1 MECRLRKHSV
11 ERKIR
16 KEREEKEKT
25 EKEKKRRITDAK
37 SRRKRDSKKKRE
49 SGSKGE
55 EKNPGEHQ
63 GRKFRTPG
71 FSNKV
76 CHPPTLQQLASH
88 PLLPPPTHTHSLS
101 VWDRV
106 NLPPHGLG
114 ANSMRT

>member
-88 PLLPPPTHTHSLS
+88 PLLPPPPHTHTASLFGT
-101 VWDRV
+101 V
-106 NLPPHGLG
+106 LTYHLMGLG
-114 ANSMRT
+114 QIQ